1 VSQTVRGRERAVPY
15 LSEQLSFEIT
25 QTDCFPGLSFQQE
38 HLLYLYFSAISLC
51 VTPGHSCVYSLN
63 RNGNDFPAAVNPQEK
78 MSSPWWW
85 KQYKSPKRWLTYTS
99 LHGATTRKTAIF
111 VLTAV
116 RTSKR

>member
-1 VSQTVRGRERAVPY
+1 MVLGHLSLIFTQTKQKLHRNIPATAVSQTVRGRERAVPY

-78 MSSPWWW
+78 MSSP
-85 KQYKSPKRWLTYTS
+85 
-99 LHGATTRKTAIF
+99 
-111 VLTAV
+111 
-116 RTSKR
+116 